1 MIILSA
7 GNPSFSMAYC
17 ITTSTAFF
25 SDSGLGSPYNITVK
39 KRNKYIVIIFISK
52 TMQVRTAS
60 HYIYLGKK
68 KDLKM
73 GNK

>member
-25 SDSGLGSPYNITVK
+25 SDSGLGSPYNNSFFK
-39 KRNKYIVIIFISK
+39 KEDIVIIFISK

-60 HYIYLGKK
+60 HKTHLGKK
-68 KDLKM
+68 EGLKM